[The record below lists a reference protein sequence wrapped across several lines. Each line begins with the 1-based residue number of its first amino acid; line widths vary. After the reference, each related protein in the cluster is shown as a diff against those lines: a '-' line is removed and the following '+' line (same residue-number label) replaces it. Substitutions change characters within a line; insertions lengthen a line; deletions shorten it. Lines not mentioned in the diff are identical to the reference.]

1 MINRDEYLAK
11 LKAQLQHWDEQ
22 LGQWEVQARMAQ
34 HDAKVELE
42 RQIGIMRSRAD
53 DLVFRM
59 GLLKDASAEAWHE
72 IQHGADEARK
82 AMHDAFEKAQSRLKD
97 V

>member
-1 MINRDEYLAK
+1 MSNRDEYLEK
-11 LKAQLQHWDEQ
+11 LKAQLKHWDEQ
-22 LGQWEVQARMAQ
+22 LGEWETQARIAQ

-42 RQIGIMRSRAD
+42 RQIAIMRSRAD

-59 GLLKDASAEAWHE
+59 GLLKDASADAWHE
-72 IQHGADEARK
+72 IQHGAEDARR
-82 AMHDAFEKAQSRLKD
+82 AMHDAFEKAQSRFKD